1 MGFIEVLILS
11 CSLAVDATTVS
22 ITNGL
27 VYKNYSKKKMIFTSL
42 LFGLFQGIMPLVGY
56 YLMSLTSLN
65 SNVDSV
71 VKSMDHWIALALLCY
86 LGGKM
91 VFDGIKEV
99 RKKESS
105 SAEENDENN
114 DDLTIGGM
122 LLQSVATSIDALAV
136 GISLYAS
143 LGVEN
148 YQQMTIWGIVP
159 VIVVVTFILSL
170 IGGLFGKKI
179 GSIFNKVAP
188 FIGGIVLIV
197 IGFSILLEHTIL

>member
-1 MGFIEVLILS
+1 MGFIEVLVLS

-27 VYKNYSKKKMIFTSL
+27 VYQNFTKKRMIITAT
-42 LFGLFQGIMPLVGY
+42 LFGLFQGIMPLIGY

-65 SNVDSV
+65 SNVDNV
-71 VKSMDHWIALALLCY
+71 VKSIDHWIALVLLCY

-99 RKKESS
+99 KNKKDNS
-105 SAEENDENN
+105 ENDESVTKGN
-114 DDLTIGGM
+114 LTIGEM

-143 LGVEN
+143 LNVDN
-148 YQQMTIWGIVP
+148 YQKMTIWEIVP
-159 VIVVVTFILSL
+159 IIVTITFILSL

-179 GSIFNKVAP
+179 GNMFNKIAP
-188 FIGGIVLIV
+188 FIGGIVLII
-197 IGFSILLEHTIL
+197 IGFSILFEHTF